1 MKKKIKKPKTD
12 WQTLIISSILDLIVG
27 LILILLDKI
36 I

>member
-1 MKKKIKKPKTD
+1 MKKKIKKPKID